1 MDNTSSP
8 TIRRARPD
16 EAAALGALALR
27 SKGYRSYDAAFLDTC
42 RADLTLTAAEIDR
55 DAVYVIAAE
64 FGPPGGFYQ
73 LQDAGASHG
82 AGPVQEGGASH
93 GAGQLQA
100 ASGDLILSA
109 LFVEPGTIGR
119 GYGRQ
124 LFAHAVASA
133 VARRARGLL
142 WTSDPYAADFY
153 RAMGA
158 RLVGVTP
165 STVFPDR
172 LLPTF
177 HLALP
182 APVDRSPARSS
193 PH

>member
-1 MDNTSSP
+1 MDNTPSP

-16 EAAALGALALR
+16 EAAALSALALR
-27 SKGYRSYDAAFLDTC
+27 SKGHWGYDAAFLDAC

-55 DAVYVIAAE
+55 DAVYVIAE
-64 FGPPGGFYQ
+64 GFGPPGGFY
-73 LQDAGASHG
+73 H
-82 AGPVQEGGASH
+82 VQEADALH

-100 ASGDLILSA
+100 AAGDLILNA

-124 LFAHAVASA
+124 LFAHAVALA
-133 VARRARGLL
+133 VARGACGLL
-142 WTSDPYAADFY
+142 WTSDPYAAGFY

-158 RLVGVTP
+158 RLVGATP
-165 STVFPDR
+165 STIFPDR

-177 HLALP
+177 HFALP
-182 APVDRSPARSS
+182 VPVDLSPARSS
-193 PH
+193 LH